1 MGIFYPRKKGDYH
14 SKKKNSMYSGKGEQG
29 ALCAPSDK
37 NVVTVGFALRKWK
50 AEKKRRILKTKDKGN
65 IFHCILHLNC

>member
-1 MGIFYPRKKGDYH
+1 
-14 SKKKNSMYSGKGEQG
+14 MYSGKGEQG